1 MQATIIGK
9 KPYEISFIISCFMTL
24 WPGSSYRTTNP
35 DFGMTGFLIFLYT
48 GKQIYTF
55 RSKTTLDEMVL
66 DDPRQK
72 QSGEDTSWSTGFQA
86 CKLGKGKK
94 QVSASATRTVQ
105 VT

>member
-1 MQATIIGK
+1 
-9 KPYEISFIISCFMTL
+9 MTL

-72 QSGEDTSWSTGFQA
+72 QSGEDISWSTGFQA